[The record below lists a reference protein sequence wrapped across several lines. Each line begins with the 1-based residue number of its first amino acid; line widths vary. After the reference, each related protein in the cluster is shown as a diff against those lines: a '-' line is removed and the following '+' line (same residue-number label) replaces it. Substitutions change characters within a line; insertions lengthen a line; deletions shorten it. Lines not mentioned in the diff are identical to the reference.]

1 MDRSTWKKFERR
13 VAALF
18 GTVRAPLSGSNG
30 GVTGSD
36 SLSDDLYIEVK
47 MRKKHALWSLYD
59 DTKKGAKKEG
69 KIPGMAIGETGRKG
83 ALIVVHSDH
92 LKDVDNLLREIAKN
106 EHGTGDEEGI
116 RWNEPGAGDDA
127 SGDGR
132 RFAQPNP
139 KDGG

>member
-1 MDRSTWKKFERR
+1 M
-13 VAALF
+13 AALF

-47 MRKKHALWSLYD
+47 MRKKHALWRLYD

-69 KIPGMAIGETGRKG
+69 KIPVMAIGETGRKG

-106 EHGTGDEEGI
+106 EHGTGDEESI
-116 RWNEPGAGDDA
+116 RGDEPGTGDDA
-127 SGDGR
+127 SGDGGGS
-132 RFAQPNP
+132 AQPNP
-139 KDGG
+139 EDGG